1 MTRLG
6 IQLLLALAGLTLV
19 ALGAAILVTPHAFF
33 ATNGILL
40 GSDPSLLS
48 EIRAPGAILA
58 LSGLFVVRGVVQRSR
73 RRQALQIATVVYGA
87 YGAAR
92 LLSIV
97 LDGAPGSSLLW
108 ATGIELGFAL
118 LCASVIQHEV
128 VLQDAEQSR
137 AGQSRTTDHGL
148 PAAA

>member
-6 IQLLLALAGLTLV
+6 IQLLLALAGLTLI

-87 YGAAR
+87 YGATR
-92 LLSIV
+92 
-97 LDGAPGSSLLW
+97 
-108 ATGIELGFAL
+108 
-118 LCASVIQHEV
+118 
-128 VLQDAEQSR
+128 
-137 AGQSRTTDHGL
+137 
-148 PAAA
+148 